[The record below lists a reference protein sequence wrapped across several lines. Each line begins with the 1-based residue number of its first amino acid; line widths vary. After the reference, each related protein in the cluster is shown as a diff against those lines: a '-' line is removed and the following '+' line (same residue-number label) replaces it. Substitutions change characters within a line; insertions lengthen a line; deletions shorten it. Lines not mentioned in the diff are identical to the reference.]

1 MEEYGRIRMDQH
13 HLYTV
18 AIQKA
23 VDHLEDTFQ
32 AVVDR
37 NDAVRKLEQLR
48 LAQGNDNY
56 GTVLR
61 ELREMMDCLSI
72 PYDRRRTDYAY
83 YVSLIEA
90 ADIPDSTEVEKKM
103 LLALYQEY
111 VNYPGPVQYMERI
124 VDRL

>member
-1 MEEYGRIRMDQH
+1 
-13 HLYTV
+13 
-18 AIQKA
+18 
-23 VDHLEDTFQ
+23 
-32 AVVDR
+32 
-37 NDAVRKLEQLR
+37 
-48 LAQGNDNY
+48 
-56 GTVLR
+56 
-61 ELREMMDCLSI
+61 MDCLSI